1 MTLDEYKRLL
11 ELREAINQEAI
22 SPYTHMYYLTEL
34 VYLASKYD
42 LIAKVIELEFD
53 ALPEEDQFTYMMA
66 AGYPE

>member
-1 MTLDEYKRLL
+1 MTLDDYKRLL

-34 VYLASKYD
+34 VEVAIKYD
-42 LIAKVIELEFD
+42 LIAKAIKLELD
-53 ALPEEDQFTYMMA
+53 ALPEEDQFTYIMT